1 MFKSYFE
8 TLSNCFRI
16 PELRSRIVFTLMLL
30 AVCRMIALTPV
41 PGIKGWELAK
51 HFEEQREQRAKKEA
65 ATQADRSGQK
75 SDKGGGPAG
84 LLDLYSMFTGGA
96 LERCAIGT
104 LGIMPYISATIILQL
119 MTAVVPS
126 LSKLSREEGGR
137 TQIIKYGRYLTII
150 LCLGQGYVMS
160 MGWETPERAQQVFGA
175 SIALVDDPGLWYN
188 VRTALILTTGTA
200 LLMWLG
206 EQITE
211 RGVGNGVSLVITI
224 GIVSRLPQA
233 VQAMWDM
240 FFPNAP
246 WFNWQSMQDARLDSG
261 FNMFHAILLIAMLI
275 GVMAV
280 VIAMTQAQRKI
291 PVQYAQR
298 AVGRKMYQGGSSF
311 LPLRVNYAG
320 VMPIIF
326 AQAILMFPQTIFQYL
341 AGIMTSGG
349 FMQKTFSIVAAN
361 LAWGSFWFLVL
372 EGTMILFFS
381 YFWVATQFNEVQ
393 IADDL
398 KKYGGYIPGVRPGA
412 PTRDFLHHAMSRITL
427 AGALFLVGVAIFPTI
442 LNNQFNVPF
451 AVGSFFGGTSILIT
465 VGVMLDTMR
474 QLESHLM
481 MRHYDGFLKKGKV
494 RGR

>member
-1 MFKSYFE
+1 MFKTYFD
-8 TLSNCFRI
+8 TLANCFRI
-16 PELRSRIVFTLMLL
+16 PELRSRIWFTLFVL
-30 AVCRMIALTPV
+30 VICRIVALTPV
-41 PGIKGWELAK
+41 PGLDGEVLANA
-51 HFEEQREQRAKKEA
+51 FEKLRESEVA
-65 ATQADRSGQK
+65 
-75 SDKGGGPAG
+75 GGEPS
-84 LLDLYSMFTGGA
+84 LLGLYSMFTGGA
-96 LERCAIGT
+96 LERCAIGS

-137 TQIIKYGRYLTII
+137 TQIIKYGRYLTVL

-160 MGWETPERAQQVFGA
+160 IGWENPERVFTGMELDGP
-175 SIALVDDPGLWYN
+175 LVRETGLWYN
-188 VRTALILTTGTA
+188 IQTMLMLTTGTV
-200 LLMWLG
+200 LLMWMG

-224 GIVSRLPQA
+224 GIIGRLPQA
-233 VQAMWDM
+233 AVQLYEM
-240 FFPNAP
+240 FAGTPNP
-246 WFNWQSMQDARLDSG
+246 ETGEIVSQ
-261 FNMFHAILLIAMLI
+261 FNMFHGFLLVGMLLCI
-275 GVMAV
+275 VAA

-326 AQAILMFPQTIFQYL
+326 AQAILMFPQAIFTFM
-341 AGIMTSGG
+341 AGMVEDGG
-349 FMQKTFSIVAAN
+349 FPHGIFTS
-361 LAWGSFWFLVL
+361 LSRELGYGEPWFLVL

-381 YFWVATQFNEVQ
+381 YFWVATQFNETQ
-393 IADDL
+393 ISDDL

-427 AGALFLVGVAIFPTI
+427 AGALFLVTIAIIPTI
-442 LNNQFNVPF
+442 MSIKMDIPFNVS
-451 AVGSFFGGTSILIT
+451 SFFGGTSILIT

-481 MRHYDGFLKKGKV
+481 MRHYDGFLQKGKV
-494 RGR
+494 RGRS